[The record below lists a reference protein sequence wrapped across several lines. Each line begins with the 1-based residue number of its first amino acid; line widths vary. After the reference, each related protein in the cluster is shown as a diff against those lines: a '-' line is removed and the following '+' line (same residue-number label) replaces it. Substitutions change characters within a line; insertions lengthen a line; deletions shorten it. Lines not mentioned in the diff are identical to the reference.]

1 MSRRNTTALS
11 AAFPKNAL
19 HLRHCARS
27 RFGMTKG
34 DLAVG
39 NEYVDHFIDA
49 QTFEWQSQNQTVQSS
64 RHGQIINGSLPGH
77 DVHLFVRPNR
87 LRGAKAAPFT
97 YCGVVAFQKW
107 EGEKPIT
114 VTWKLSNPVPDHLRR
129 LFKIEV

>member
-1 MSRRNTTALS
+1 MVTVGQ
-11 AAFPKNAL
+11 
-19 HLRHCARS
+19 HLILLVTL
-27 RFGMTKG
+27 TKG
-34 DLAVG
+34 NLAAG

-77 DVHLFVRPNR
+77 DVHLFVRPNK

-114 VTWKLSNPVPDHLRR
+114 VTWKLSSPVPDHLRR
-129 LFKIEV
+129 LFKIEL